1 MQSSA
6 RVEVLAG
13 ASMLVVCLLIGG
25 VEASSVQA
33 TATRAYFAGWLL
45 TFVVFIVSLSRAA
58 AMAGPSRTPA
68 RRLLLVGPPLLAAGA
83 LVLLSASRGGMVA
96 ILLVLTTAVCAY
108 HLDVRGLTVVIV
120 GNSAFIAAAAAG
132 LGPLVDQPARTS
144 EILLV
149 AVLYTLLQAGSAAAV
164 WSQQRVEAA
173 LEEVSAAHVAL
184 RSTSALLA
192 ESSQAQERLRISRDL
207 HDVLG
212 HQLAAL
218 ALELEIASHRVEG
231 AAEEHVLRARGLAK
245 ELLGDVRA
253 VVGKERRRYF
263 DLESALVGIVA
274 EVPRPQVRLDVDPD
288 LAVDDDRAVALVRI
302 VQEVTT
308 NAIRHSAAAHLWI
321 RLIGDAG
328 RVCLEAW
335 DDGVGVPRGVIVPGN
350 GLRGLTERVAEIDG
364 TVEIDGSS
372 GFRVRVELPARQAM
386 PA

>member
-1 MQSSA
+1 
-6 RVEVLAG
+6 
-13 ASMLVVCLLIGG
+13 
-25 VEASSVQA
+25 
-33 TATRAYFAGWLL
+33 
-45 TFVVFIVSLSRAA
+45 
-58 AMAGPSRTPA
+58 
-68 RRLLLVGPPLLAAGA
+68 
-83 LVLLSASRGGMVA
+83 MVA
-96 ILLVLTTAVCAY
+96 ILVVVSTAICAY
-108 HLDVRGLTVVIV
+108 HLGVRGLTVVIV
-120 GNSAFIAAAAAG
+120 GNSAVIAAAAAG
-132 LGPLVDQPARTS
+132 LGPLVGHPARTS
-144 EILLV
+144 EIVLV
-149 AVLYTLLQAGSAAAV
+149 AVLYALLQAGSAAAV

-192 ESSQAQERLRISRDL
+192 ESSQAQERLRIARDL

-253 VVGKERRRYF
+253 VVGDERHRSF
-263 DLESALVGIVA
+263 DLASALAGIVT
-274 EVPRPQVRLDVDPD
+274 EVPRPQVHLDVDPD
-288 LAVDDDRAVALVRI
+288 VDLDDDRAAALVRI

-321 RLIGDAG
+321 RLGGDG
-328 RVCLEAW
+328 RRVCLEAW

-350 GLRGLTERVAEIDG
+350 GLRGLTERVAEIGG
-364 TVEIDGSS
+364 TVELDGAS